1 MGPMLDIFL
10 FGLAQYP
17 HLSPAAR
24 SADSV
29 RESRMVRILCKSEE
43 KNVQHGTSNV
53 TSARL
58 EATTEK
64 HVTNALIVANGATNP
79 RITGGVRQVGTSKP
93 RIMMWVLCSQR

>member
-1 MGPMLDIFL
+1 
-10 FGLAQYP
+10 
-17 HLSPAAR
+17 
-24 SADSV
+24 
-29 RESRMVRILCKSEE
+29 MVRILCKSEE

-79 RITGGVRQVGTSKP
+79 RITGGVRQVGTSKL
-93 RIMMWVLCSQR
+93 RIMK